1 MRHAN
6 FVDLIGVALI
16 RDQLH
21 VTMNGWRYSC
31 KQATVHLIK
40 IAILRDACFVIQ
52 MGIFYAGFGNA
63 LRLGI
68 KLNCIRRVTK
78 LLQGKINCSEPIGF
92 HGR

>member
-21 VTMNGWRYSC
+21 VTMNVWRYSC

-52 MGIFYAGFGNA
+52 MGIF
-63 LRLGI
+63 
-68 KLNCIRRVTK
+68 
-78 LLQGKINCSEPIGF
+78 
-92 HGR
+92 